1 MLLGYY
7 GDNSYTSDMMQFKAE
22 SFSGGYIIQREIK
35 KAIAGK
41 NFFFNNEEGKPVYCD
56 GIQPEELNYYI
67 EIWSNFHY
75 FGLPHAGGW
84 AVERQWLLNFLKAF
98 ETAYK
103 NTESFVQEIGQRKA
117 EAQAKAKELNRQ
129 KYG

>member
-1 MLLGYY
+1 MLLGYFQDT
-7 GDNSYTSDMMQFKAE
+7 GFVSDMMLHKAE
-22 SFSGGYIIQREIK
+22 SIPGGYIIQREIG
-35 KAIAGK
+35 KAREGRD
-41 NFFFNNEEGKPVYCD
+41 FFYNNEQGKPVYCE
-56 GIQPEELNYYI
+56 GIKAEELNYYI
-67 EIWSNFHY
+67 EIWSNYHY

-103 NTESFVQEIGQRKA
+103 NTEIFIQEVGQRKA
-117 EAQAKAKELNRQ
+117 EAMARARELNRQ